1 MWPGNEASVTGMRL
15 VGRGMRLVWPGN
27 EASGPRNEA
36 SVAKE

>member
-1 MWPGNEASVTGMRL
+1 MWPGNKASVTGMRL